1 MASIVCNTR
10 VLAKHLTGVQRYV
23 REILRHIDGSVDV
36 VSPAKR
42 INGVGGHAWEQGVL
56 PFKVGRRL
64 LWSPSNSGPIGVR
77 RQVVT
82 VHDMVPFD
90 ASDTLNQKFVI
101 WYKLFQPLLLRQA
114 KGIITVSEFTRG
126 RLLDRFPYLEGK
138 TEVVHNGVDDRF
150 KPQSETSVCV
160 AVATLNIPSR
170 RYVLSVGSLE
180 PRKNLKRL
188 IAAWSLIQHRL
199 PDDIWLVL
207 AGGRGV
213 QRVYASAEEGNLPPR
228 VHMTGHVPDELLPP
242 LMSGAIAFLYPS
254 YYEGF
259 GLPPLEA
266 MACGTAV
273 LTANNSCMPEIVA
286 DAALQ
291 VDPYSEEAI
300 AEGICTLIE
309 NSELR
314 AELVSRGFKRA
325 LGFAWKEAAAH
336 TLKIL
341 QKTSLET

>member
-1 MASIVCNTR
+1 MATIVCNTR
-10 VLAKHLTGVQRYV
+10 VLNKHLTGVQRYLN
-23 REILRHIDGSVDV
+23 EILRHNDGSLDI
-36 VSPAKR
+36 VSPTKY
-42 INGVGGHAWEQGVL
+42 INGIGGHAWEQGVL
-56 PFKVGRRL
+56 PWKLSGRL

-82 VHDMVPFD
+82 IHDMVPFD
-90 ASDTLNQKFVI
+90 ASDTLNQKFVT
-101 WYKLFQPLLLRQA
+101 WYKFFQPALLRRVSR
-114 KGIITVSEFTRG
+114 IITVSEFTRG
-126 RLLDRFPYLEGK
+126 RMLDRFPYLEGK

-150 KPQSETSVCV
+150 KPQSEASISA
-160 AVATLNIPSR
+160 AVAALRIPSP

-188 IAAWSLIQHRL
+188 IAAWSLVQHQL

-228 VHMTGHVPDELLPP
+228 VHMTGHVPDELLPS
-242 LMSGAIAFLYPS
+242 LMSGAMAFLYPS

-286 DAALQ
+286 DSALQ
-291 VDPYSEEAI
+291 VDPYNKEAI
-300 AEGICTLIE
+300 SEGIYMLIE

-314 AELVSRGFKRA
+314 ADLVSRGFNRVR
-325 LGFAWKEAAAH
+325 GFAWKDTAAR
-336 TLKIL
+336 TLGIL
-341 QKTSLET
+341 QNASLEA